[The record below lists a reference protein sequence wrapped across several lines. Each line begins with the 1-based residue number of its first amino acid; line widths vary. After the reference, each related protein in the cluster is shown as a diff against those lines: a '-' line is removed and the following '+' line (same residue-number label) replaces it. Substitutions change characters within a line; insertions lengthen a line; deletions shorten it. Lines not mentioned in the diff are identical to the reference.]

1 MLTFVTVVLVNLHA
15 HSVANDMSLRL
26 FIFTAPATDPAFQ
39 AWLRMYEFKD
49 QCEDTNKRLEA
60 LEASNRNMK
69 LLNIAALLACCF
81 AIYLDL
87 NADLTQVVRRSV

>member
-1 MLTFVTVVLVNLHA
+1 
-15 HSVANDMSLRL
+15 L
-26 FIFTAPATDPAFQ
+26 FISAAPATDPAFE